1 LVRLPHHSQR
11 LGVIGDLVNLLHS
24 IDPPLLWS
32 MNEHRYDTGT
42 SPEDLGRSAPDD
54 DRDVIVNNLSD
65 QSILD
70 SNELALVKNRRRRR
84 NITGIERADSVQGT
98 QALEP
103 RIRRLSVFL

>member
-1 LVRLPHHSQR
+1 M
-11 LGVIGDLVNLLHS
+11 IGGLVNLLYS

-32 MNEHRYDTGT
+32 VNEHSYDTGT
-42 SPEDLGRSAPDD
+42 PPEDLGRSAPDD
-54 DRDVIVNNLSD
+54 DPDVIVNNLSD

-70 SNELALVKNRRRRR
+70 SDELAFVKNRRRRR
-84 NITGIERADSVQGT
+84 NITGIERAESKQDA